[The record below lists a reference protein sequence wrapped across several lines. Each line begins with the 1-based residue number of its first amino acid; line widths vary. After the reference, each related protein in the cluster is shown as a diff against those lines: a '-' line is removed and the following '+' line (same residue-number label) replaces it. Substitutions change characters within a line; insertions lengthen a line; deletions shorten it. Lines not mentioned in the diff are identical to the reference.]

1 MPDGTTADLQA
12 RIAELE
18 ERLKDLERR
27 EQNERRVHDL
37 LRDLFP
43 HEVRSH
49 LKAAQREQLMA
60 ARSFLDHWIDR
71 LEKGEGKTPHGRE
84 SITVD

>member
-18 ERLKDLERR
+18 ERLTDMERR

-37 LRDLFP
+37 LRDIFP
-43 HEVRSH
+43 AEVRSH

-71 LEKGEGKTPHGRE
+71 LEKGEGTTPHGRE
-84 SITVD
+84 SITID